1 MSDADDWIAALPE
14 PRRSDIAAIDTRI
27 RAVAPGLRRYVERGF
42 LAYGRYHYIGA
53 SKREGDWFVLGVA
66 SNKAYISLYASP
78 VGVEQWADRLPKAN
92 LGRGCIRF
100 KRTADLDLDVIDEV
114 IAALDEL
121 EETFD
126 KAKLAAEIEVYQ
138 AAHGWCPPD
147 TQVYNEP
154 AAEKAWSR
162 LLALYKK
169 TLA

>member
-14 PRRSDIAAIDTRI
+14 PRRTDIAAIDARI

-42 LAYGRYHYIGA
+42 LAYGRYHYVGA

-78 VGVEQWADRLPKAN
+78 VGVEPWADRLPKAN

-114 IAALDEL
+114 IAAAA
-121 EETFD
+121 
-126 KAKLAAEIEVYQ
+126 AKDGAVVQ
-138 AAHGWCPPD
+138 AGRA
-147 TQVYNEP
+147 
-154 AAEKAWSR
+154 
-162 LLALYKK
+162 
-169 TLA
+169 